1 MIINSLVN
9 GQIRMNDDIDKH
21 WNVTYHLL
29 VKKNHPVNLKKF
41 YEFKLNNVESS
52 TSTSTTQ
59 IKIKIARL
67 MKDFR
72 RRDDDWTPNR

>member
-29 VKKNHPVNLKKF
+29 VKKK
-41 YEFKLNNVESS
+41 SS
-52 TSTSTTQ
+52 SELEEILRIQ
-59 IKIKIARL
+59 VK
-67 MKDFR
+67 
-72 RRDDDWTPNR
+72 